1 MKTSEIGNKA
11 SSLLFLKRHKFRI
24 PDTFVVLA
32 VAFED
37 YSQDKES
44 VLENLRKE
52 ISGLPGKN
60 YAIRSST
67 SIEDSENHSFAGQFL
82 TVTNVRGSGNILN
95 AIVNVWKS
103 ADSTLKSRYHSKVTG
118 RDNHLKC
125 AVIIQEMVRSSLA
138 GVSFSSNPVTG
149 FREVVVE
156 AIEGMGEDLVQ
167 KGVTPYRWR
176 FKGDLPIEGP
186 LDFSMIQIVKD
197 IAKDTIALK
206 KSYKRDV
213 DVEWAYDGGKI
224 YYLQIRGVRSI
235 GRIPVYSS
243 RMVREMLPGQIKPLV
258 WDVNIPLV
266 NGTFIQLFSEITGKL
281 EINPEELTKAFHYRI
296 YLNMLLMGVL
306 FKEMGLPPDSLEF
319 MLLSDKGAKPKFMPG
334 IKAFR
339 HSLRIIRFIYSKLN
353 FERTFLKEFKNLENR
368 FKSINEKITRC
379 SFIDDYQELFNEL
392 FHENRR
398 AVYMNIVV
406 PLLMQF
412 YNKRLK
418 HRLAKVNIEY
428 DQIDFN
434 RDFPELKVIT
444 PLNWMDE
451 IRKQYEGVPLSLRT
465 SSDTPGKLASIP
477 EAETAVREFE
487 KFISKFGHLSDSGTD
502 FSVKKWQEDQEKLF
516 RMIIQTPSKPANLQ
530 LISFGNLN
538 FQGIKYAS
546 LRKLYGKAGK
556 FRIYREQISSL
567 YIFGYGLFRLLF
579 IGLGK
584 EFVSRG
590 IINDP
595 DDIFYLTRVEVDR
608 ITSDIQ
614 KGEKIKYSD
623 IVLRRK
629 KEMEESKEY
638 ILPSVIFGEEAPIL
652 EYGAIK
658 NFKGVGTSPGTFRG
672 STRIVRD
679 TADFDSVSE
688 GDILVI
694 PFSDI
699 SWTPVLVKA
708 GAIVSESGGMLS
720 HCSIIARELGIP
732 ALVSVD
738 NACSCLGSK
747 DVTVDGS
754 NGIITVHDYE

>member
-32 VAFED
+32 GAFED

-67 SIEDSENHSFAGQFL
+67 NIEDSENHSFAGQFL

-95 AIVNVWKS
+95 AIVDVWKS

-149 FREVVVE
+149 FKEVVVE

-213 DVEWAYDGGKI
+213 DVEWAYDGEKI
-224 YYLQIRGVRSI
+224 YYLQIRGVRST

-266 NGTFIQLFSEITGKL
+266 NGTFIRLFSEITGKL

-296 YLNMLLMGVL
+296 YVNMLIMGVL
-306 FKEMGLPPDSLEF
+306 FKEMGLPPDSLEL
-319 MLLSDKGAKPKFMPG
+319 MLLSDKGVKPKFMPG

-339 HSLRIIRFIYSKLN
+339 HSFRIFRFIYSKLN
-353 FERTFLKEFKNLENR
+353 FERIFLKEFKILENR
-368 FKSINEKITRC
+368 FKSISEKITGC
-379 SFIDDYQELFNEL
+379 SFIDDYRELFGEL
-392 FHENRR
+392 FLENRR
-398 AVYMNIVV
+398 AVYLNIVV

-418 HRLAKVNIEY
+418 SRLAKVNIEY

-434 RDFPELKVIT
+434 RDFPELKDLT

-465 SSDTPGKLASIP
+465 SSDTPGKLAGIP
-477 EAETAVREFE
+477 EAETTVREFE

-502 FSVKKWQEDQEKLF
+502 FSVKKWQEDPEKLF
-516 RMIIQTPSKPANLQ
+516 RMIIQTPSKPGNLQ

-538 FQGIKYAS
+538 LQGIKYAS
-546 LRKLYGKAGK
+546 LRRLYGKAGK

-584 EFVSRG
+584 EFVSKG

-614 KGEKIKYSD
+614 NGEKIKYSD

-629 KEMEESKEY
+629 KEMEESKDY

-652 EYGAIK
+652 EAGAIK